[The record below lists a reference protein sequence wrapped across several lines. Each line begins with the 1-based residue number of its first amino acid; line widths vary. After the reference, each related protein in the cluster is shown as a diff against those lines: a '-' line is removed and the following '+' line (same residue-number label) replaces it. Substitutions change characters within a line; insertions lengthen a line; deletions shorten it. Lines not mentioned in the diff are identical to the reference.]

1 MSACSWLL
9 ALERLWVLF
18 EELLLHIS
26 DLFEGA
32 RSWAGTAQLVII
44 AGMAIAQSLHALWSM
59 VIGLLGKEQI
69 TPL

>member
-1 MSACSWLL
+1 M
-9 ALERLWVLF
+9 WVLF

-44 AGMAIAQSLHALWSM
+44 AGMAIAQSLHLLALWNM

-69 TPL
+69 APL